1 MMDISTPRNGIVFIT
16 LFRLGG
22 YQIDTCLPF
31 SLYLRH
37 GFRSESEQPYQN
49 RVKVLLVP
57 YYFRVKLLQVRII
70 LTLQGL
76 RGGFRDSQCFTRYDK

>member
-31 SLYLRH
+31 SLYLVFALDQSKH
-37 GFRSESEQPYQN
+37 I
-49 RVKVLLVP
+49 
-57 YYFRVKLLQVRII
+57 RI
-70 LTLQGL
+70 GL
-76 RGGFRDSQCFTRYDK
+76 NVVEPV